1 MKNPFKYGGVV
12 GGESFCNRTREVAYL
27 RRAVENS
34 EKLFVYSERR
44 LGKTSLIRKVL
55 NELPSEEYL
64 PVYIDLWPT
73 DGETSFV
80 LACAKAFSEAMAT
93 NADKLLHTAKTFFS
107 RLVPSVT
114 ANDEGR
120 PVVTFGFDQKR
131 PDVPLLEEVLS
142 MPVKAAEKEGR
153 QVVVVFDE
161 FQQILEYE
169 SDVVERLLR
178 SSIQHQSDIAYI
190 FCGSRKHLIRQM
202 FMDSQRPMYRSGAHY
217 PLGLIAEEHWQAFIT
232 EKFAGSGKRINTE
245 TITALCRLTEG
256 HPFYTQHLCHPL
268 WELCEDG
275 AEVTLEMIDQAA
287 DLLLERESYA
297 FMNLWDSLPRNP
309 RRFLKGLALEEPGVQ
324 VFSSEFIR
332 KYQLGSS
339 SNVQRAIEML
349 LKKDIIDKEEG
360 RVVIPDRFFRLW
372 INKRQQP

>member
-1 MKNPFKYGGVV
+1 MRNPFQYGGVV
-12 GGESFCNRTREVAYL
+12 TGESFCNRTRELADI
-27 RRAVENS
+27 RRSVENA

-55 NELPSEEYL
+55 SELPEQDYL
-64 PVYIDLWPT
+64 TVYIDLWPT

-93 NADKLLHTAKTFFS
+93 STDKLLKTTKLFFS
-107 RLVPSVT
+107 RLVPSVS
-114 ANDEGR
+114 ANDEGK

-131 PDVPLLEEVLS
+131 PDIPLLEEVLA
-142 MPVKAAEKEGR
+142 MPAKASANEGKR
-153 QVVVVFDE
+153 VVVVFDE

-169 SDVVERLLR
+169 SDNVERLLR
-178 SSIQHQSDIAYI
+178 STIQHQSDVAYI

-217 PLGLIAEEHWQAFIT
+217 PLGLIGEDHWQGFIT
-232 EKFAGSGKRINTE
+232 EKFKVTGKSISTD
-245 TITALCRLTEG
+245 IISKLCALTEG

-268 WELCEDG
+268 WELCETGG
-275 AEVTLEMIDQAA
+275 AVSDEMIGQATE
-287 DLLLERESYA
+287 LLLERESYA
-297 FMNLWDSLPRNP
+297 FMNLWDSLTRNA
-309 RRFLKGLALEEPGVQ
+309 RRLLKGVAAEPLGIQ
-324 VFSSEFIR
+324 VFSAEFIR

-339 SNVQRAIEML
+339 SNVQRAVDLL

-360 RVVIPDRFFRLW
+360 GIVIPDRFFRLW
-372 INKRQQP
+372 INSKQNN

>member
-1 MKNPFKYGGVV
+1 MRNPFQYGGVV
-12 GGESFCNRTREVAYL
+12 SGQSFCNRTKEAADL
-27 RRAVENS
+27 RRAVENA

-55 NELPSEEYL
+55 AELPAEEYL
-64 PVYIDLWPT
+64 TVYIDLWPT

-80 LACAKAFSEAMAT
+80 LACAKAFSEAIAT
-93 NADKLLHTAKTFFS
+93 NTDKLLHTAKTFFS

-114 ANDEGR
+114 VNDEGK
-120 PVVTFGFDQKR
+120 PIVTFGFDQKR
-131 PDVPLLEEVLS
+131 PDVPLLEEVLA
-142 MPVKAAEKEGR
+142 MPAKAAEKEGKR
-153 QVVVVFDE
+153 VVVVFDE

-178 SSIQHQSDIAYI
+178 SSIQHQTDVAYI

-217 PLGLIAEEHWQAFIT
+217 PLGLIAEEHWQKFIA
-232 EKFAGSGKRINTE
+232 EKFTETGKRISTE
-245 TITALCRLTEG
+245 IIAALCRLTEG

-268 WELCEDG
+268 WELCEEG
-275 AEVTLEMIDQAA
+275 GEVTAEMIDQATK
-287 DLLLERESYA
+287 LLLDRESYA
-297 FMNLWDSLPRNP
+297 FMNLWESLPRNP
-309 RRFLKGLALEEPGVQ
+309 RRFLRGVAAEELGVQ
-324 VFSSEFIR
+324 VFASEFLR

-339 SNVQRAIEML
+339 SNVQRAIELL

-360 RVVIPDRFFRLW
+360 NVVIPDRFFRLW
-372 INKRQQP
+372 INSKQGT

>member
-1 MKNPFKYGGVV
+1 MRNPFQYGGVV
-12 GGESFCNRTREVAYL
+12 SGESFCNRTKELADLKRS
-27 RRAVENS
+27 VENA

-55 NELPSEEYL
+55 AELPQEQYL
-64 PVYIDLWPT
+64 TVYIDLWPT

-93 NADKLLHTAKTFFS
+93 STDKLLNTARQFFS

-120 PVVTFGFDQKR
+120 AVISFGFDQKR
-131 PDVPLLEEVLS
+131 PDIPLLEEVLA
-142 MPVKAAEKEGR
+142 MPARAAEKEGR
-153 QVVVVFDE
+153 RVVVVFDE

-169 SDVVERLLR
+169 SDTVERLLR
-178 SSIQHQSDIAYI
+178 STIQHQSDVAYI

-217 PLGLIAEEHWQAFIT
+217 PLGLIHEEHWQSFIS
-232 EKFAGSGKRINTE
+232 EKFTE
-245 TITALCRLTEG
+245 TGKQISAETISTLCALTEG

-268 WELCEDG
+268 WELCENG
-275 AEVTLEMIDQAA
+275 RAVSAGMIEQATE
-287 DLLLERESYA
+287 LLLERESYA
-297 FMNLWDSLPRNP
+297 FENLWDSLTRNA
-309 RRFLKGLALEEPGVQ
+309 RRLLKGVAAEGVGTQ
-324 VFSSEFIR
+324 VFSAEFIR

-339 SNVQRAIEML
+339 SNAQRAVDL
-349 LKKDIIDKEEG
+349 LMKKDIIDKEDSG
-360 RVVIPDRFFRLW
+360 IVIPDRFFRLW
-372 INKRQQP
+372 INSKV

>member
-1 MKNPFKYGGVV
+1 MKNPFQYGGVV
-12 GGESFCNRTREVAYL
+12 SGESFCNRTQEVADL
-27 RRAVENS
+27 RRAVENA

-55 NELPSEEYL
+55 SELPEDEYL
-64 PVYIDLWPT
+64 SVYIDLWPT
-73 DGETSFV
+73 DGETSFA

-93 NADKLLHTAKTFFS
+93 SADKLLHTAKTFFN

-131 PDVPLLEEVLS
+131 PDVPLLEEVLA
-142 MPVKAAEKEGR
+142 MPAKAAEKEGKR
-153 QVVVVFDE
+153 IVVVFDE

-178 SSIQHQSDIAYI
+178 SSIQHQTNVAYI

-202 FMDSQRPMYRSGAHY
+202 FMDSRRPMYRSGAHY
-217 PLGLIAEEHWQAFIT
+217 PLGLIAQEHWQTFIAD
-232 EKFAGSGKRINTE
+232 KFSGTGKRIGAE
-245 TITALCRLTEG
+245 TIAALCRLTEG

-268 WELCEDG
+268 WELCDEG
-275 AEVTLEMIDQAA
+275 GEVTQEMIERATQ
-287 DLLLERESYA
+287 LLLDRESYA
-297 FMNLWDSLPRNP
+297 FMNLWDSLARNP
-309 RRFLKGLALEEPGVQ
+309 RRFLRGVAAEGSAVQ
-324 VFSSEFIR
+324 VFSSGFVR
-332 KYQLGSS
+332 KYQMGSS
-339 SNVQRAIEML
+339 SNVQRAIELL

-360 RVVIPDRFFRLW
+360 GVVIPDRFFRLW
-372 INKRQQP
+372 INRKQQL

>member
-1 MKNPFKYGGVV
+1 MRNPFQYGGVV
-12 GGESFCNRTREVAYL
+12 SGQSFCNRTQEAADL
-27 RRAVENS
+27 RRAMENA

-55 NELPSEEYL
+55 AELPEEEYL
-64 PVYIDLWPT
+64 TIYIDLWPT

-93 NADKLLHTAKTFFS
+93 NTDKLLHTAKTFFS

-114 ANDEGR
+114 VNDEGK
-120 PVVTFGFDQKR
+120 PIITFGFDQKR
-131 PDVPLLEEVLS
+131 PDVPLLEELLA
-142 MPVKAAEKEGR
+142 MPAKAAKKEGK

-169 SDVVERLLR
+169 SDIVERLLR
-178 SSIQHQSDIAYI
+178 SSIQHQTDVAYI

-202 FMDSQRPMYRSGAHY
+202 FMDSQRPMYRSGSHY
-217 PLGLIAEEHWQAFIT
+217 PLGLIAEEHWQKFIA
-232 EKFAGSGKRINTE
+232 EKFTATGKRISAT
-245 TITALCRLTEG
+245 TITALCSLTEG

-268 WELCEDG
+268 WELCEEG
-275 AEVTLEMIDQAA
+275 GEVSSEMIGQATT
-287 DLLLERESYA
+287 LLLDRESYA
-297 FMNLWDSLPRNP
+297 FMNLWESLSRNP
-309 RRFLKGLALEEPGVQ
+309 RRFLKGVAAEGPGVQ
-324 VFSSEFIR
+324 VFASEFLR

-339 SNVQRAIEML
+339 SNVQRAIELL

-360 RVVIPDRFFRLW
+360 GVVIPDRFFRLW
-372 INKRQQP
+372 INSKQGV

>member
-1 MKNPFKYGGVV
+1 MRNPFQYGGVV
-12 GGESFCNRTREVAYL
+12 SGESFCNRTKEAADL
-27 RRAVENS
+27 RRSVENA

-55 NELPSEEYL
+55 AELPQEQYL
-64 PVYIDLWPT
+64 TVYIDLWPT

-93 NADKLLHTAKTFFS
+93 NTDKLLHTAKTFFS

-114 ANDEGR
+114 ANDEGK
-120 PVVTFGFDQKR
+120 PIVTFGFDQKR
-131 PDVPLLEEVLS
+131 PDVPLLEEVLA
-142 MPVKAAEKEGR
+142 MPAKAADKEGKR
-153 QVVVVFDE
+153 VVVVFDE

-178 SSIQHQSDIAYI
+178 SSIQHQSDVAYI

-217 PLGLIAEEHWQAFIT
+217 PLGLITEDHWQKFIAGKFT
-232 EKFAGSGKRINTE
+232 ETGKRISPEVTSS
-245 TITALCRLTEG
+245 LCALTEG

-275 AEVTLEMIDQAA
+275 GEVTSEMIGQATG
-287 DLLLERESYA
+287 LLLERESYA
-297 FMNLWDSLPRNP
+297 FMNLWDSLTRNA
-309 RRFLKGLALEEPGVQ
+309 RRLLKGVAAEEPGTQ
-324 VFSSEFIR
+324 VFSAEFLR

-339 SNVQRAIEML
+339 SNAQRAIDLL

-360 RVVIPDRFFRLW
+360 GVVIPDRFFRLW
-372 INKRQQP
+372 INSKQ

>member
-1 MKNPFKYGGVV
+1 MRNPFQYGGVV
-12 GGESFCNRTREVAYL
+12 SGKSFCNRTRETADL
-27 RRAVENS
+27 RRAVENA

-55 NELPSEEYL
+55 AELPEEEYL
-64 PVYIDLWPT
+64 TVYIDLWPT

-93 NADKLLHTAKTFFS
+93 NTDKLLHTAKTFFS
-107 RLVPSVT
+107 RLVPAVT
-114 ANDEGR
+114 VNDEGK
-120 PVVTFGFDQKR
+120 PIVTFGFDQKR

-142 MPVKAAEKEGR
+142 MPAKAAEKEGKR
-153 QVVVVFDE
+153 VVVVFDE

-178 SSIQHQSDIAYI
+178 STIQHQSDVAYI

-202 FMDSQRPMYRSGAHY
+202 FMDSQRPMYRSGSHY
-217 PLGLIAEEHWQAFIT
+217 PLGLIAEEHWQKFIA
-232 EKFAGSGKRINTE
+232 EKFNGTGKRISAKV
-245 TITALCRLTEG
+245 ITALYRLTEG

-268 WELCEDG
+268 WELCEEG
-275 AEVTLEMIDQAA
+275 GEVTSEMIDQATG
-287 DLLLERESYA
+287 LLLDRESYA
-297 FMNLWDSLPRNP
+297 FMNLWDSLSRNP
-309 RRFLKGLALEEPGVQ
+309 RRFLRGVAAEGPGVQ
-324 VFSSEFIR
+324 VFASGFLR

-339 SNVQRAIEML
+339 SNVQRAVELL

-360 RVVIPDRFFRLW
+360 SVVIPDRFFRLW
-372 INKRQQP
+372 INSKQGT

>member
-1 MKNPFKYGGVV
+1 MKNPFQYGGVV
-12 GGESFCNRTREVAYL
+12 GGESFCNRTREAADL
-27 RRAVENS
+27 RRAVENA

-55 NELPSEEYL
+55 DELPEGEYL

-80 LACAKAFSEAMAT
+80 LACAKAFSEAMAS
-93 NADKLLHTAKTFFS
+93 NAEKLLHTAKTFFA

-120 PVVTFGFDQKR
+120 PVVTFGFDRKR
-131 PDVPLLEEVLS
+131 PDVPLLEEVLA

-153 QVVVVFDE
+153 RVVVVFDE

-178 SSIQHQSDIAYI
+178 SSIQHQSEVAYI

-217 PLGLIAEEHWQAFIT
+217 PLGLIAEEHWQVFIAEKFSDSGKQIPAGMIT
-232 EKFAGSGKRINTE
+232 EI
-245 TITALCRLTEG
+245 CRLTEG

-268 WELCEDG
+268 WELCEEG
-275 AEVTLEMIDQAA
+275 AEVTRELIEQAA
-287 DLLLERESYA
+287 ALLLERESYA
-297 FMNLWDSLPRNP
+297 FMNLWDSLSRNS
-309 RRFLKGLALEEPGVQ
+309 RRLLRGLALEEPGVQ
-324 VFSSEFIR
+324 VFSAEFVR

-339 SNVQRAIEML
+339 SNVQRGVELL

-372 INKRQQP
+372 INNRQHS